1 MKTRSLVFF
10 LCAAPL
16 FFSACDSNGI
26 TGRIEEKAVV
36 FNQLEPWQQ
45 RDIRN
50 GVVNVGHSTDM
61 VYMALGRPTKIVT
74 TADGAETTWT
84 YSNYYPPE
92 SAPHSQLNLETK
104 GGAGYSSSTSGVN
117 SPGGGVSL
125 GSTSTR
131 GGTQTSLS
139 VGEIPAD
146 TLYVIFKGGQ
156 VVRTKLESETK

>member
-1 MKTRSLVFF
+1 MKIRPLF
-10 LCAAPL
+10 LFVLGAPW
-16 FFSACDSNGI
+16 FFSACDSSGV

-50 GVVNVGHSTDM
+50 GVVNVGNSTDM

-117 SPGGGVSL
+117 SPGGQVGL

-131 GGTQTSLS
+131 GVTPTSLS
-139 VGEIPAD
+139 VGEIPSD
-146 TLYVIFKGGQ
+146 TLYVVFRDGQ
-156 VVRTKLESETK
+156 VVRTKLESENK